1 MPRAGERD
9 VDLAGPESGKK
20 SPIGRASS
28 ARLAAD
34 FPGERIAARARPLV
48 RAADAATGDRFL
60 LARASAARRSA
71 GAGARG
77 EERRARHLD
86 LASRRQAQERP
97 AGDVPDAAGPVSRN
111 QIWARSRIL
120 LRLRSAGVPFR
131 LARRSVGRRPEQERH
146 LALRLRDRLAV
157 LERAER

>member
-77 EERRARHLD
+77 KERRARRMD
-86 LASRRQAQERP
+86 LAPGRQSQERI
-97 AGDVPDAAGPVSRN
+97 AGDIPHSARALSRSQIRAGSRL
-111 QIWARSRIL
+111 L
-120 LRLRSAGVPFR
+120 LRLRSAGFP
-131 LARRSVGRRPEQERH
+131 
-146 LALRLRDRLAV
+146 
-157 LERAER
+157 